1 MQNDANVV
9 HLTRVASEPSP
20 NAGAGRLPVILVQV
34 RDKAALQLKQALQAL
49 FDNADDTLFEMADR
63 ATSNLE
69 QNAFFEAMRDLRL
82 KRKSIERVYLQKVF
96 EEFSALNQV
105 QSGKSVPTLDTVS
118 FDSLSLVQNEEL
130 EESVAV
136 DAMVARVMSRDATAL
151 AHLSTR
157 LNTLVGRKVDE
168 KSNPL
173 APRPLTAAF
182 LDACQGLGVEIKVK
196 LIILKLFEKYVL
208 AHCDQLYAEA
218 NQILV
223 AAGVLPELKSAL
235 PRRQPAVRPEAVRDA
250 GTLQAQAALLD
261 GGQQEVFG
269 ALQELLAQ
277 VRDNPSFYRR
287 ETPENAAPIS
297 SNDLMRL
304 LSHLQQH
311 LPGPGAAE
319 FDVRDGVDQLLQR
332 VSHKSGR
339 SRVVGQVDD
348 DVINLVSMLF
358 EFILDDRTLPDSLK
372 ALIGRMQ
379 IPMLKVAL
387 LDKTFFSRG
396 SHPARRLLNEIAS
409 ASLGWAEHNDARR
422 DSLYQKIEQ
431 VVMRLLNDFVDDP
444 AIFAELLEDFIAFTG
459 DERRRSELLEQRT
472 RDAEEGRAKAELAR
486 QDVEQVLN
494 QRLFLPLLITSFYLV
509 RDAYRQFSD
518 TRIELQSLTLLG
530 SGLQI
535 RRSLESLNDLLQINA
550 VIGQSGKAGDLEA
563 RIADVQKGLRG
574 RLEALAPLSEDGA
587 AVAEFEAQRDRLL
600 NGLQAVEA
608 EGSLQGKGAR
618 AEKLLGSAQVFIKL
632 LIAQAGLSQD
642 SQRQVRQL
650 SELVGSI
657 TPEVTAAISKG
668 RAIGAYSLGQGFLN
682 SSSSARLDEL
692 LLEFEKLHGEY
703 GLKLQ
708 ESLAGSPQLLEE
720 AAQASRETLK
730 SLGQLFEDRVIVA
743 ETLDTPWTQ
752 FYDQVS
758 AAMDKTYQLDDAVL
772 GYLDTQL
779 QKRLQQ
785 VRTQMLLLVAALAV
799 VFAAILYLYGG
810 FYVSTRATLKDL
822 GRMMERV
829 AGGDMT
835 VSFQARSRDEL
846 GELGQSFNES
856 VAKIHDLIERVSQT
870 VGEVERQTLRVE
882 SVSAESNQA
891 VAGQRSQIEQ
901 VATAMNQ
908 MAATAQEVARSAAMA
923 VSSANSVNQ
932 ETLSGRSLVESQVG
946 SIQRL
951 AGEIDQSVAAINR
964 LASDSAS
971 ISQVLDVI
979 KGIAEQTNL
988 LALNAAIEAARAG
1001 EQGRGFAVVADEV
1014 RTLAKRTQQSTA
1026 EIEQMILRLQGG
1038 VDAAVKAMGSS
1049 HHTADGTVNES
1060 AQVQQALENILGAV
1074 GMIVDQN
1081 QQIAAAAE
1089 QQTAVA
1095 HDIDQ
1100 NIVEINQAGER
1111 TAEGASQTERASRE
1125 LGAQVTQLKR
1135 LIGAF
1140 RV

>member
-1 MQNDANVV
+1 M
-9 HLTRVASEPSP
+9 
-20 NAGAGRLPVILVQV
+20 
-34 RDKAALQLKQALQAL
+34 K
-49 FDNADDTLFEMADR
+49 
-63 ATSNLE
+63 
-69 QNAFFEAMRDLRL
+69 
-82 KRKSIERVYLQKVF
+82 
-96 EEFSALNQV
+96 
-105 QSGKSVPTLDTVS
+105 TV
-118 FDSLSLVQNEEL
+118 
-130 EESVAV
+130 
-136 DAMVARVMSRDATAL
+136 
-151 AHLSTR
+151 
-157 LNTLVGRKVDE
+157 
-168 KSNPL
+168 
-173 APRPLTAAF
+173 
-182 LDACQGLGVEIKVK
+182 
-196 LIILKLFEKYVL
+196 
-208 AHCDQLYAEA
+208 LY
-218 NQILV
+218 
-223 AAGVLPELKSAL
+223 
-235 PRRQPAVRPEAVRDA
+235 
-250 GTLQAQAALLD
+250 
-261 GGQQEVFG
+261 
-269 ALQELLAQ
+269 
-277 VRDNPSFYRR
+277 
-287 ETPENAAPIS
+287 
-297 SNDLMRL
+297 
-304 LSHLQQH
+304 
-311 LPGPGAAE
+311 
-319 FDVRDGVDQLLQR
+319 
-332 VSHKSGR
+332 
-339 SRVVGQVDD
+339 
-348 DVINLVSMLF
+348 
-358 EFILDDRTLPDSLK
+358 
-372 ALIGRMQ
+372 
-379 IPMLKVAL
+379 
-387 LDKTFFSRG
+387 
-396 SHPARRLLNEIAS
+396 
-409 ASLGWAEHNDARR
+409 
-422 DSLYQKIEQ
+422 
-431 VVMRLLNDFVDDP
+431 P
-444 AIFAELLEDFIAFTG
+444 AIALMNRLSFGMKFGLI
-459 DERRRSELLEQRT
+459 S
-472 RDAEEGRAKAELAR
+472 
-486 QDVEQVLN
+486 VLF
-494 QRLFLPLLITSFYLV
+494 FLPLLITSFYLV

-535 RRSLESLNDLLQINA
+535 RRGLESLNDLLQVNA

-708 ESLAGSPQLLEE
+708 ESLAGSPPALEE

-829 AGGDMT
+829 DMT

>member
-1 MQNDANVV
+1 M
-9 HLTRVASEPSP
+9 
-20 NAGAGRLPVILVQV
+20 
-34 RDKAALQLKQALQAL
+34 K
-49 FDNADDTLFEMADR
+49 
-63 ATSNLE
+63 
-69 QNAFFEAMRDLRL
+69 
-82 KRKSIERVYLQKVF
+82 
-96 EEFSALNQV
+96 
-105 QSGKSVPTLDTVS
+105 TV
-118 FDSLSLVQNEEL
+118 
-130 EESVAV
+130 
-136 DAMVARVMSRDATAL
+136 
-151 AHLSTR
+151 
-157 LNTLVGRKVDE
+157 
-168 KSNPL
+168 
-173 APRPLTAAF
+173 
-182 LDACQGLGVEIKVK
+182 
-196 LIILKLFEKYVL
+196 
-208 AHCDQLYAEA
+208 LY
-218 NQILV
+218 
-223 AAGVLPELKSAL
+223 
-235 PRRQPAVRPEAVRDA
+235 
-250 GTLQAQAALLD
+250 
-261 GGQQEVFG
+261 
-269 ALQELLAQ
+269 
-277 VRDNPSFYRR
+277 
-287 ETPENAAPIS
+287 
-297 SNDLMRL
+297 
-304 LSHLQQH
+304 
-311 LPGPGAAE
+311 
-319 FDVRDGVDQLLQR
+319 
-332 VSHKSGR
+332 
-339 SRVVGQVDD
+339 
-348 DVINLVSMLF
+348 
-358 EFILDDRTLPDSLK
+358 
-372 ALIGRMQ
+372 
-379 IPMLKVAL
+379 
-387 LDKTFFSRG
+387 
-396 SHPARRLLNEIAS
+396 
-409 ASLGWAEHNDARR
+409 
-422 DSLYQKIEQ
+422 
-431 VVMRLLNDFVDDP
+431 P
-444 AIFAELLEDFIAFTG
+444 AIALMNRLSFGMKFGLI
-459 DERRRSELLEQRT
+459 S
-472 RDAEEGRAKAELAR
+472 
-486 QDVEQVLN
+486 VLF
-494 QRLFLPLLITSFYLV
+494 FLPLLITSFYLV

-1026 EIEQMILRLQGG
+1026 EIEGLIQRLQQGAG
-1038 VDAAVKAMGSS
+1038 EAA
-1049 HHTADGTVNES
+1049 ER
-1060 AQVQQALENILGAV
+1060 LENSRSLTASTVELARRAGAALDSITRTV
-1074 GMIVDQN
+1074 SDIQN
-1081 QQIAAAAE
+1081 MNLQIATAAE
-1089 QQTAVA
+1089 QQSTVA
-1095 HDIDQ
+1095 E
-1100 NIVEINQAGER
+1100 EINRSVLSVRDVAEQSAAASEQTAASSGELAR
-1111 TAEGASQTERASRE
+1111 
-1125 LGAQVTQLKR
+1125 LGTQLQAQVGRFR
-1135 LIGAF
+1135 L
-1140 RV
+1140 